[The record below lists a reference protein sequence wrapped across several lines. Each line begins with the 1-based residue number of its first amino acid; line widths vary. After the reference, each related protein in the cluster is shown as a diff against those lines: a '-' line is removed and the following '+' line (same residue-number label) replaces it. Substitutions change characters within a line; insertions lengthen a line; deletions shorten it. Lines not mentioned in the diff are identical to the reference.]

1 MPVGL
6 TGCWLHG
13 CVLAADRL
21 GLHTP
26 LPAVRSDEHALSVDG
41 GGQSQPGSPEPPRQ
55 RPADGS
61 SSLQASKA
69 DGAAAPFSPA
79 ATKQQ
84 GSQRRL
90 PVVLRVEVA
99 SKFSAQVG
107 RLAVLRGGRLPAG
120 ASPRVVWA
128 AICS

>member
-6 TGCWLHG
+6 TGCCLQG

-26 LPAVRSDEHALSVDG
+26 LPAVRSDDHALPVDG
-41 GGQSQPGSPEPPRQ
+41 GGQSQQGSPEPPRQ

-61 SSLQASKA
+61 SSAQASKT
-69 DGAAAPFSPA
+69 DGAAAPPSPA

-84 GSQRRL
+84 GSPQRRL

-107 RLAVLRGGRLPAG
+107 RLA
-120 ASPRVVWA
+120 
-128 AICS
+128 C